1 MIIEWHT
8 HVYPHEEAG
17 ADTPAWRGKD
27 AAMWGGKCPMTL
39 ENVLDAHER
48 TEINVTIVSNA
59 AHYLRDRSQA
69 DLIKA
74 IRLWSDYAAEI
85 QRDNKGKLY
94 CFATALPCEG
104 PEYIREPSVES
115 RSLT

>member
-1 MIIEWHT
+1 
-8 HVYPHEEAG
+8 
-17 ADTPAWRGKD
+17 
-27 AAMWGGKCPMTL
+27 MWGGKCPMTL

-85 QRDNKGKLY
+85 QRDNKGKLS
-94 CFATALPCEG
+94 ALPRLFHAKDLSTSENRAWNQG
-104 PEYIREPSVES
+104 A
-115 RSLT
+115 